1 MQDFTFQPIVM
12 ECTIKRVLPTGQ
24 GGSDIDMGDGSII
37 AFRQH
42 TDGRHIGIIA
52 NPDHFARL
60 MQIPESFRMIGVY
73 TAPAEALGAAA
84 PAIAQT
90 PAPAIEDA
98 PARPLIDVAA
108 DILNGNEVSL
118 MDLDHDEFDG
128 VPLGRL
134 AEAAQA
140 IVEPEGQAET
150 FAFSGERV
158 DLDGLTIQ
166 EVRLVF
172 ERELGTKAH
181 PATKLDTLVAKIMAA
196 RNV

>member
-73 TAPAEALGAAA
+73 TAPAEPLGAAA
-84 PAIAQT
+84 PAIAAALPPT
-90 PAPAIEDA
+90 TPYPAPVDDVPP
-98 PARPLIDVAA
+98 PAALTP
-108 DILNGNEVSL
+108 
-118 MDLDHDEFDG
+118 LDHLDAA
-128 VPLGRL
+128 
-134 AEAAQA
+134 AEGLLPPAGADS
-140 IVEPEGQAET
+140 EPEGQAET

-166 EVRLVF
+166 DVRVVF

>member
-73 TAPAEALGAAA
+73 TAPAESLGAAA
-84 PAIAQT
+84 PAPVAKEAT
-90 PAPAIEDA
+90 
-98 PARPLIDVAA
+98 ARPLIDVAT

-140 IVEPEGQAET
+140 IVEPEGQAT
-150 FAFSGERV
+150 NYAFAGERV
-158 DLDGLTIQ
+158 PLEGLTIQ
-166 EVRLVF
+166 DVRMVF

>member
-60 MQIPESFRMIGVY
+60 MQIPESYRMIGVY
-73 TAPAEALGAAA
+73 TAPAEALGAAVPVPDA
-84 PAIAQT
+84 LPPTTPYPEPMVDVTPPAAVSPDDHLDAAAGSLLP
-90 PAPAIEDA
+90 PADA
-98 PARPLIDVAA
+98 
-108 DILNGNEVSL
+108 GS
-118 MDLDHDEFDG
+118 
-128 VPLGRL
+128 
-134 AEAAQA
+134 
-140 IVEPEGQAET
+140 EPEGQAT
-150 FAFSGERV
+150 NYAFAGERV
-158 DLDGLTIQ
+158 SLEGLTIQ
-166 EVRLVF
+166 DVRMVF

>member
-84 PAIAQT
+84 PAIAPT
-90 PAPAIEDA
+90 PAPIAA
-98 PARPLIDVAA
+98 PVADVPPPVATTP
-108 DILNGNEVSL
+108 
-118 MDLDHDEFDG
+118 LDHLDTAAEGLLPPAGADG
-128 VPLGRL
+128 
-134 AEAAQA
+134 
-140 IVEPEGQAET
+140 EPEGQAET

-166 EVRLVF
+166 DVRVVF

>member
-42 TDGRHIGIIA
+42 TDGRHIGIIS
-52 NPDHFARL
+52 NQDHFARL
-60 MQIPESFRMIGVY
+60 MTIPESYRMIGVY

-84 PAIAQT
+84 PVPVAEPVALPPT
-90 PAPAIEDA
+90 TPYPAPVV
-98 PARPLIDVAA
+98 DVLPPVATTP
-108 DILNGNEVSL
+108 
-118 MDLDHDEFDG
+118 LDHLDAA
-128 VPLGRL
+128 
-134 AEAAQA
+134 AEGLLPPASADQ
-140 IVEPEGQAET
+140 EPEGQPEGQPET
-150 FAFSGERV
+150 FAFTGERV
-158 DLDGLTIQ
+158 ALEGLTIQ
-166 EVRLVF
+166 DVRLVF

-181 PATKLDTLVAKIMAA
+181 PATKLDTLVAKINAA